1 MGSPLCSA
9 GLRYAQASFT
19 RSPQINQQNQSITM
33 GFNNKRTSGLDI
45 EALNAKMNALDQ
57 KAEKEKEVQQES
69 VDLKELVEEL
79 RLTIGDVR
87 YIVPRVRELSL
98 AIGEAKDKLTKVKEE
113 GDLAYTLFQCALA
126 KANAEGI
133 SIKADPDSLNLLN
146 YQCNTI
152 KDDIIDELKKSLET
166 TFNSYVN
173 KHKLRLDE
181 LERNERTML
190 LTFQYDMDNTFSRK
204 GCWCTPRVFWWFFGI
219 YMFCFSIAFLTIVL
233 LITGNLHF

>member
-1 MGSPLCSA
+1 
-9 GLRYAQASFT
+9 
-19 RSPQINQQNQSITM
+19 M

-87 YIVPRVRELSL
+87 YLVSRVRELSL

>member
-1 MGSPLCSA
+1 
-9 GLRYAQASFT
+9 
-19 RSPQINQQNQSITM
+19 
-33 GFNNKRTSGLDI
+33 
-45 EALNAKMNALDQ
+45 MNALDQ

-87 YIVPRVRELSL
+87 FLVPRVRELSL
-98 AIGEAKDKLTKVKEE
+98 AIGEAKDKLAKVKEE

-133 SIKADPDSLNLLN
+133 SIKADQDSLNLLN